1 MILVANYDNCG
12 IFLSFQPLSSMK
24 TRHTHRPVRGFSLI
38 ELLFVMAVISTL
50 AAVAIFNLSSS
61 VASTKVAKSQSNAQS
76 ICHLYQ
82 SARSVGAKFR
92 STTKEGILEELIAGK
107 KGAGPFVASVFQLEL
122 EGEEKEEALAYCV
135 FDRQAK
141 MLIFQPGSGGS

>member
-1 MILVANYDNCG
+1 MRTR
-12 IFLSFQPLSSMK
+12 S
-24 TRHTHRPVRGFSLI
+24 TRHAIRGFSLI
-38 ELLFVMAVISTL
+38 ELLFAMAIVSML

-61 VASTKVAKSQSNAQS
+61 IASTGVTKSRSNARS

-107 KGAGPFVASVFQLEL
+107 KGSGAFATSVFQLNL
-122 EGEEKEEALAYCV
+122 EGKERTEALDYCEFDLQANMLV
-135 FDRQAK
+135 FR
-141 MLIFQPGSGGS
+141 PGSSGS